1 MREILFLIPILFCPF
16 LFALAPQSNL
26 VDIPPNSII
35 KFAAEVEKVKP
46 LILQAGEAILRIY
59 NAGAV
64 TSTEKENEEGP
75 VTKAGIVTIR
85 SSERLD

>member
-46 LILQAGEAILRIY
+46 LILQAGEAIL
-59 NAGAV
+59 GV
-64 TSTEKENEEGP
+64 
-75 VTKAGIVTIR
+75 KALFDHFY
-85 SSERLD
+85 SSKITLKAMSLLRMI